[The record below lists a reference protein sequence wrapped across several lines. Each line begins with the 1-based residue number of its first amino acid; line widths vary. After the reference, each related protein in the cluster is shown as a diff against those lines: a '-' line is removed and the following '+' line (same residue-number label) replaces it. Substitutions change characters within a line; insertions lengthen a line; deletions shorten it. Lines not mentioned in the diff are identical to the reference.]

1 MRQIEEERQEG
12 KSHYSEQE
20 VNQLVGES
28 VELHRWWE
36 QNPLLPSQN
45 LFQAE
50 LQRTENCSYALIE
63 QPTHLGQNL
72 GMQPLPFLQVSQ
84 VRLLRLWSP

>member
-1 MRQIEEERQEG
+1 MEVLEQMKQVGHSHWTRQEV
-12 KSHYSEQE
+12 S
-20 VNQLVGES
+20 QLVGES
-28 VELHRWWE
+28 VEIHRWWE

-63 QPTHLGQNL
+63 QPTHPG
-72 GMQPLPFLQVSQ
+72 
-84 VRLLRLWSP
+84 